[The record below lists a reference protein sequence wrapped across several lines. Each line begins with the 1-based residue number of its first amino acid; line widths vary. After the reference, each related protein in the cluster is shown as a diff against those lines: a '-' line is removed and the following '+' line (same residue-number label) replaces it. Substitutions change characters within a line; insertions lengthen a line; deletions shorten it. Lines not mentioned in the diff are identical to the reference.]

1 MPATTVGQDGLEVD
15 EVERPVADVV
25 PLAQL
30 QEDGVGSLSTELT
43 LTSFQS
49 WALPKQRQLHAGN
62 KSSRTFLSS
71 FQS

>member
-30 QEDGVGSLSTELT
+30 QEDGVKRLSITKTLMNFPIQLSVHSILWAPPFGS
-43 LTSFQS
+43 QY
-49 WALPKQRQLHAGN
+49 KC
-62 KSSRTFLSS
+62 
-71 FQS
+71 